1 MKFLK
6 KKKLL
11 IVFPLIVFFFLLGSW
26 SERYEYDKKISKSI
40 SNFIETITSN
50 LQFTLSKKDKI
61 IIDIKFSDYEK
72 LGVSRLNMINNLK
85 ASSDMQIKVPAKI
98 YFNDSKI
105 NDAKISI
112 KGTHSDHWEKDK
124 KWSFKVNLPSG
135 KMIFGANEFALQHPA
150 TRGFIYEWLFMKFLE
165 YEDLISHKVEFLEV
179 IINGENLGIY
189 NFTEAHAQELLK
201 SNKKSNGPIVF
212 YNKLHWIKETSKLND
227 LGVND
232 YKNSFYKAPISV
244 ANKSEWL
251 KDPNKKKQLNQAVYL
266 LESFR
271 NQDLSV
277 GEVFDVKQ
285 IAKIFAIKAI
295 FGAVE
300 FDWKDIKFYFNP
312 ETSLLEP
319 IGREVHVDLN
329 QIDHEPKTWWLE
341 INPNN
346 FSHSKDQG
354 EFLKLFYSDLDFY
367 ELYLKELNRI
377 ANLDYYDKVIKININ
392 EFNRFKSILNKFFPH
407 INTYSYE
414 KIKSQI
420 KFIQDTL
427 SPVREINAYFLKEKE
442 GFISLNIE
450 NLQKLPLRLLKLELG
465 DNTVSLEKN
474 KIIKAFSLEKKNS
487 NIVKFKCNLE
497 IKCFNLKN
505 KNQTIIYEILGQK
518 IIRKEKI
525 LPWSNIKF

>member
-1 MKFLK
+1 MIFFKIN
-6 KKKLL
+6 KLL
-11 IVFPLIVFFFLLGSW
+11 IVFPSILFFFLLGSW

-50 LQFTLSKKDKI
+50 LQFTLSKKNKI
-61 IIDIKFSDYEK
+61 VIDIKFSDYEK
-72 LGVSRLNMINNLK
+72 LGISRLNMINNLK
-85 ASSDMQIKVPAKI
+85 ASSEMQIKVPAKI
-98 YFNDSKI
+98 YFNDNKI

-112 KGTHSDHWEKDK
+112 KGTHSDHWEKER
-124 KWSFKVNLPSG
+124 KWSFKVNLPSNE
-135 KMIFGANEFALQHPA
+135 KVFGANEFALQHPA
-150 TRGFIYEWLFMKFLE
+150 TRGYIYEWLFMKFLK
-165 YEDLISHKVEFLEV
+165 YENLISHKVEFLEV

-189 NFTEAHAQELLK
+189 NFTEAHTQELLR
-201 SNKKSNGPIVF
+201 SNKKTNGPIVF

-227 LGVND
+227 LGIND
-232 YKNSFYKAPISV
+232 YKDSFYKAPISV

-251 KDPNKKKQLNQAVYL
+251 ANPYKKKQLNQAVYL

-271 NQDLSV
+271 NKELSV
-277 GEVFDVKQ
+277 SEVFDIEK

-312 ETSLLEP
+312 ETFLLEP

-329 QIDHEPKTWWLE
+329 QMGHEPKTWWLE

-346 FSHSKDQG
+346 ISHSKDQG
-354 EFLKLFYSDLDFY
+354 EFLKLFYNDLNFY

-377 ANLDYYDKVIKININ
+377 ANLDYYDKVIDININ
-392 EFNRFKSILNKFFPH
+392 EFNRFKSTLNKFFPH
-407 INTYSYE
+407 ENIYSYK

-427 SPVREINAYFLKEKE
+427 SPVREINAYFLQESD

-450 NLQKLPLRLLKLELG
+450 NLQKLPLRMIKIELI
-465 DNTVSLEKN
+465 DNMISLEEN
-474 KIIKAFSLEKKNS
+474 KIIKAFSLGKKKP
-487 NIVKFKCNLE
+487 NIIKFKCNLE
-497 IKCFNLKN
+497 TKCFDQKN
-505 KNQTIIYEILGQK
+505 KNQTITYEILGQN
-518 IIRKEKI
+518 IIKKEKI
-525 LPWSNIKF
+525 FPWSNVKF